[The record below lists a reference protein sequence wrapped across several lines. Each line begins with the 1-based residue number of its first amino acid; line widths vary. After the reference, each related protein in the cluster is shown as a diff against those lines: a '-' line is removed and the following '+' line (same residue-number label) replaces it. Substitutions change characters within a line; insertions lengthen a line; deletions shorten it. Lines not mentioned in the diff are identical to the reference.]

1 MQRKF
6 VCKRVYVIL
15 LGAALLCLFS
25 SCASIDEDANYE
37 TEGNVIESSSV
48 NELGKGNQLSEASN
62 EQPQAS
68 PDVSSEQP
76 QASPDVSSEQPQV
89 SPDVNSEQ
97 AQVSIDEDRA
107 QSNNISNEQVESSF
121 LSIEESYRAI
131 LLGNGHFISTDLQ
144 NKELSLQDIGE
155 AVTDDDSITVKATQF
170 TIIDLDDDG
179 ESEIVLWIQIN
190 GISDYGFEILH
201 YQKGV
206 VYGYTLP
213 YRTFMNL
220 KTDGTFL
227 FSGGVADSGIGKL
240 KLSEDEYAIENII
253 GEVDLEEEINAA
265 MSWQESKVDVV
276 WHDLSVDSVNIAFED
291 KF

>member
-6 VCKRVYVIL
+6 VYKRVYVIL

-76 QASPDVSSEQPQV
+76 QV

-97 AQVSIDEDRA
+97 VQVSIDEDSA
-107 QSNNISNEQVESSF
+107 QSNNISNEQVKSLF

-227 FSGGVADSGIGKL
+227 FSGGLADSGIGKL